1 MVWKCEWDNS
11 QCVQQLEPTGNSITQ
26 LVASSIEVV

>member
-11 QCVQQLEPTGNSITQ
+11 QCVSKDIQQLEPTGNSITQ
-26 LVASSIEVV
+26 

>member
-11 QCVQQLEPTGNSITQ
+11 QCVPIGYTTTEPNGNSITQ
-26 LVASSIEVV
+26 